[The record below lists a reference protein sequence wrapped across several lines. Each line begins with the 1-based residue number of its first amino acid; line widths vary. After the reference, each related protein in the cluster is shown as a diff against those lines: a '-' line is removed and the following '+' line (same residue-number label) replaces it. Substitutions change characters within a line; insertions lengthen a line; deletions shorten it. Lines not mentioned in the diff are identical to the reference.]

1 MTLRSLLVL
10 ALASTASCFSLQ
22 QPALVR
28 GAAAAPL
35 RPARSL
41 RMQEEA
47 PKEAAPTPVD
57 FTPSPPA
64 EEEEKKGFDP
74 TQCVPLASVSESTPA
89 PRACRAGTDLRPAGP
104 PLACAQVQHHHQ
116 HRRPLPRHQGAVL
129 LGHPGL

>member
-1 MTLRSLLVL
+1 MFPRVECLTLPLTTRTPNLVSANLIASSMTTLRTLLVL
-10 ALASTASCFSLQ
+10 ALASSASCFSLQ

-57 FTPSPPA
+57 FTPAPPA
-64 EEEEKKGFDP
+64 E
-74 TQCVPLASVSESTPA
+74 AIPA
-89 PRACRAGTDLRPAGP
+89 PP
-104 PLACAQVQHHHQ
+104 PTA
-116 HRRPLPRHQGAVL
+116 
-129 LGHPGL
+129 